1 MVKKTLLREQL
12 ETSKNK
18 KDESDDYD
26 DEESNDDL
34 FGADNGDDRAFDEFG
49 LEADDDDS
57 DATEMV
63 TKKDAQKSF
72 DAFTKSSAKTAN
84 KKIKKVKGKGN
95 FMAGQD
101 LFSTSLDVNELQ
113 EFE

>member
-1 MVKKTLLREQL
+1 
-12 ETSKNK
+12 
-18 KDESDDYD
+18 
-26 DEESNDDL
+26 
-34 FGADNGDDRAFDEFG
+34 
-49 LEADDDDS
+49 
-57 DATEMV
+57 MV

-72 DAFTKSSAKTAN
+72 DAFTKSSSKTAD